1 LIPMMAL
8 LNRETLEEILPVP
21 RVPPNGP
28 PCLHFI
34 VPMGKIK
41 KENVMQEVHDW
52 LDLDELLLLMRIGV
66 CCVEFL
72 IFFG

>member
-1 LIPMMAL
+1 MGL

-21 RVPPNGP
+21 SVLPNGP
-28 PCLHFI
+28 PCLLCI
-34 VPMGKIK
+34 VPMGKVK
-41 KENVMQEVHDW
+41 KEKAMQGEHDW

-72 IFFG
+72 NFFG